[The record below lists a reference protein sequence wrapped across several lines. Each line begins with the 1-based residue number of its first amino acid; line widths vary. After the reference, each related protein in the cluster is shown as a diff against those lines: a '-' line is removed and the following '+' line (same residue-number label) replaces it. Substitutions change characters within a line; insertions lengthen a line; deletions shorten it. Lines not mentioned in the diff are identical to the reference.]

1 MTNKQ
6 QLELPENFELDD
18 LPVKTLVRLAYLFR
32 RGLKMEDGQVV
43 AVALKSLSDGLPVID
58 DGIVDR
64 G

>member
-1 MTNKQ
+1 MIKQ

-32 RGLKMEDGQVV
+32 RGLKMEGDKVV
-43 AVALKSLSDGLPVID
+43 AVPLKSLSDGLPVID
-58 DGIVDR
+58 DGILER